1 MILVLIKIAMILG
14 LLFGTGYLTD
24 RMGIESMVPGILAF
38 WGGVCFFL
46 GPYAT
51 GSGFFVKG
59 GFYVNSETP
68 EWIWRITGAIMWI
81 IGAVVLVNLART
93 V

>member
-1 MILVLIKIAMILG
+1 MTLLLLKIAAILG

-51 GSGFFVKG
+51 GSGFCVRY
-59 GFYVNSETP
+59 GFYVNSATP
-68 EWIWRITGAIMWI
+68 AWIWRITGVIMWI
-81 IGAVVLVNLART
+81 ICAVVLINLAGKA
-93 V
+93 

>member
-1 MILVLIKIAMILG
+1 MILVLIKIAVILG

-24 RMGIESMVPGILAF
+24 RLGIESMVPGILAF

-46 GPYAT
+46 GPHAT

-59 GFYVNSETP
+59 GFYVNAATP
-68 EWIWRITGAIMWI
+68 EWIWRIAGFIMWI
-81 IGAVVLVNLART
+81 IGGVVLVNLARAA
-93 V
+93 